1 MKKLAKLPNGVHNDD
16 PLAADD
22 DDVARIARE
31 MEAKYVSWD
40 S

>member
-1 MKKLAKLPNGVHNDD
+1 LAKLPNGTHNNDD

-31 MEAKYVSWD
+31 MEAKYVS
-40 S
+40 